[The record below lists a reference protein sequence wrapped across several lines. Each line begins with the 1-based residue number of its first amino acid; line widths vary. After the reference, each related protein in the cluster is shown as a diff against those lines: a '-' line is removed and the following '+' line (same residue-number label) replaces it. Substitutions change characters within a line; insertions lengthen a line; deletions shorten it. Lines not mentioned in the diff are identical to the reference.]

1 MILLKINK
9 TKYKINMDTTLVEN
23 FQKQLNNQF
32 NELIVSMLEQ
42 YKCEIEE
49 LNTVLLSVT
58 QMIKEKECL
67 TTG

>member
-1 MILLKINK
+1 
-9 TKYKINMDTTLVEN
+9 MDTTLVEN